1 MSWSYTGGMRRQY
14 SRQADFAWMSNEDQ
28 GWIATLVTNT
38 NDNEEF
44 SKAYVASID
53 LFEETEIF
61 EAVETMHHNTI
72 PTQYHK
78 SNGLIVLGL
87 LCWYSMLDKP
97 LTATFQGAGADTED
111 ETMKTFLGGPY
122 FVGQNHF
129 GKSEAGANDSIA
141 YGGQLDHTVH
151 NHWTPPQ
158 NMRAR
163 TPIFK
168 KLTNVSA
175 AVAETTG
182 ILTEASHANF
192 ENYAER
198 DWWRPSRLRSRERRA
213 VADVIKYQLIDT

>member
-1 MSWSYTGGMRRQY
+1 MSWSYTGGLRRPY
-14 SRQADFAWMSNEDQ
+14 SRVADFAWMSNEDQ
-28 GWIATLVTNT
+28 GWVATLVTAT

-61 EAVETMHHNTI
+61 EAVETMHNQQLPSSYTKI
-72 PTQYHK
+72 D
-78 SNGLIVLGL
+78 GGIALAI

-97 LTATFQGAGADTED
+97 LVATFQGSGSDAED

-122 FVGQNHF
+122 FVGQTHF
-129 GKSEAGANDSIA
+129 GKTDAALDVA
-141 YGGQLDHTVH
+141 YGGQLDHIIH

-168 KLTNVSA
+168 KLTNVSM
-175 AVAETTG
+175 AVAEATG
-182 ILTEASHANF
+182 LGSEASHANF
-192 ENYAER
+192 ENYGER